1 MYPKGENDYEA
12 ERVIGIAAGLTNHRS
27 TAQREMPEAAAGSMR
42 ASLQVTGILRQA
54 TRFVL
59 E

>member
-1 MYPKGENDYEA
+1 VSPKGENDYEE
-12 ERVIGIAAGLTNHRS
+12 ERVIGIAAGVTNHRG
-27 TAQREMPEAAAGSMR
+27 TAQREMPEAMR

-54 TRFVL
+54 TRVVL

>member
-1 MYPKGENDYEA
+1 MCPKGENDYEA
-12 ERVIGIAAGLTNHRS
+12 ERVIGIAAGVTNHRG

-54 TRFVL
+54 TRGVL